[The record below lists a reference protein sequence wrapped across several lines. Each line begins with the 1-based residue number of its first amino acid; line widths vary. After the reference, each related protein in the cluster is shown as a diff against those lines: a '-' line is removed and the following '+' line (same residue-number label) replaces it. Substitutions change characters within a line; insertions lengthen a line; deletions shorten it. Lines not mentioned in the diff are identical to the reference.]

1 MPKNHQMNAVHWLAG
16 SLSPIVGMLEW
27 RLLSMRLIDR
37 YICRQVFSH
46 ALLGLAIFSFV
57 FFVPQLV
64 RLMDLVVRRSASWE
78 TLGILFL
85 CTFPGIFSFT
95 LPMGVLVGVLIALG
109 RMSADSELIAMSALG
124 FGRRRLLVP
133 IGILAVGATLI
144 TFCMTLWLGPLSVR
158 TFRMLE
164 ERLRTGQA
172 SFQVAPRVFDERFP
186 HVVLYVNDID
196 STATRWKG
204 VFLAGTDTKDVSRL
218 TLAEE
223 AIVIADRNEGKL
235 ELYLRNGSVHEFS
248 FSEPGNYSLSA
259 FAERDLPVAA
269 RGLEAGP
276 ASEPPVPGRTMRT
289 LFKEQSTGAREAS
302 VEIQRRLSFPFACVS
317 FALLAVPLGARP
329 RRGGRAAGFLIT
341 LLLISAYYLM
351 FTIGAGLAR
360 QGALPVWA
368 GIWSANALTAAFGLF
383 LLPRLERMPGGTRWN
398 SALASIAG
406 WRIWKIFLREDL
418 ATEAQSMGAGS
429 TLTLHSEAW
438 NPTEN
443 GQVPR
448 RSPFAKRSGR
458 GNIPQLLDIYLLRSF
473 LYYFL
478 LLTIGFVL
486 LFEVFTFFELLDDIA
501 QHRTRLLEVAN
512 YFVYLGSY
520 LFYQLAPLAAL
531 VAVLVTLGVMTKNN
545 ELVAFKAGGISLYR
559 ISLPLLLAGL
569 MLTGALV
576 VLDDTYLP
584 YANQRQDAIRNQI
597 KGRPPQTYY
606 QPRRQWIFGQN
617 AKVYNYEF
625 FDPDQQLFG
634 NLNVFEL
641 DPATFEIKRR
651 IYAARAHWD
660 NHQSVW
666 ILESGWLRD
675 FDGGQVS
682 HYEPFL
688 GYALK
693 ELNEPP
699 SYFNREVRQSYQM
712 TWWELKQYIGDLRQ
726 AGFDVA
732 RLSVQLQKKLSF
744 PLIAPIIILLAIPFS
759 ILVGTRGAVGGLA
772 TGVAIAIVYWAAS
785 ALTEAMGSVGQLPP
799 LLAGWAP
806 DTIFGF
812 LGLYFFLKMP
822 T

>member
-1 MPKNHQMNAVHWLAG
+1 MDAIHPPAASISCFAN
-16 SLSPIVGMLEW
+16 MLEW
-27 RLLSMRLIDR
+27 HLPAMRLLDR
-37 YICRQVFSH
+37 YICRQVLSH
-46 ALLGLAIFSFV
+46 ALLGLGIFSFV

-64 RLMDLVVRRSASWE
+64 RLMDLVVRHSASWA
-78 TLGILFL
+78 TLGVLFL
-85 CTFPGIFSFT
+85 CTLPGILSFT
-95 LPMGVLVGVLIALG
+95 LPIGVLVGVLIALG

-124 FGRRRLLVP
+124 LGRRRLLVP
-133 IGILAVGATLI
+133 IGALAVGATLI

-158 TFRMLE
+158 TYRALE
-164 ERLRTGQA
+164 DRLRTGQA

-186 HVVLYVNDID
+186 HLVLYVNDID
-196 STATRWKG
+196 SAATRWNG
-204 VFLAGTDTKDVSRL
+204 VFLAGTDAKDVSRL

-223 AIVIADRNEGKL
+223 AIVVADRREGKL
-235 ELYLRNGSVHEFS
+235 ELHLRNGSDHEFS
-248 FSEPGNYSLSA
+248 LNQPGNYSLSA
-259 FAERDLPVAA
+259 FAERDLPVEV
-269 RGLEAGP
+269 RGLETGP
-276 ASEPPVPGRTMRT
+276 ASEPSIPGRTMGALLRER
-289 LFKEQSTGAREAS
+289 KAGARDAG
-302 VEIQRRLSFPFACVS
+302 VEIQRRLSFPFACIS

-341 LLLISAYYLM
+341 LLLISGYYLL
-351 FTIGAGLAR
+351 FTIGTGLAR
-360 QGALPVWA
+360 QGAIPIWA
-368 GIWSANALTAAFGLF
+368 GIWSANVLTAALGLF
-383 LLPRLERMPGGTRWN
+383 LLPRLERMPRSSRLGAFFASVVRWRV
-398 SALASIAG
+398 
-406 WRIWKIFLREDL
+406 WRIFPRKNP
-418 ATEAQSMGAGS
+418 GAEVGMKGS
-429 TLTLHSEAW
+429 VPSR
-438 NPTEN
+438 NPFSK
-443 GQVPR
+443 R
-448 RSPFAKRSGR
+448 RGR
-458 GNIPQLLDIYLLRSF
+458 GGIPQLLDIYLLRSF
-473 LYYFL
+473 LFYFA
-478 LLTIGFVL
+478 LLTVGFIL

-501 QHRTRLLEVAN
+501 QHRTGLLEVIY
-512 YFVYLGSY
+512 YFIYLSSY
-520 LFYQLAPLAAL
+520 LSYQLAPLAAL

-559 ISLPLLLAGL
+559 ISLPLLLAG
-569 MLTGALV
+569 MLLAAGLV

-584 YANQRQDAIRNQI
+584 YANQRQDALRNQI
-597 KGRPPQTYY
+597 KGRPAQTYY
-606 QPRRQWIFGQN
+606 QPRRQWIFGEHS
-617 AKVYNYEF
+617 KVYNYEF
-625 FDPDQQLFG
+625 FDADQQLFG
-634 NLNVFEL
+634 GLNVFEL

-660 NHQSVW
+660 SQQSVW

-675 FDGGQVS
+675 FEHGQVS
-682 HYEPFL
+682 HYTPFL
-688 GYALK
+688 AHALQ

-712 TWWELKQYIGDLRQ
+712 TWWELKQYISDLRQ

-772 TGVAIAIVYWAAS
+772 TGIGIAIVYWAAS

>member
-1 MPKNHQMNAVHWLAG
+1 MTGV
-16 SLSPIVGMLEW
+16 LEW

-64 RLMDLVVRRSASWE
+64 RLMDLVVRHSASWSE
-78 TLGILFL
+78 LGILFL
-85 CTFPGIFSFT
+85 CTLPGIFGFT

-109 RMSADSELIAMSALG
+109 RMSADSELIALSALG
-124 FGRRRLLVP
+124 LGRRRLLVP
-133 IGILAVGATLI
+133 IGILAAGATVI

-158 TFRMLE
+158 TFRLLE
-164 ERLRTGQA
+164 DRLRSGQA

-186 HVVLYVNDID
+186 RLVLYVNDID
-196 STATRWKG
+196 SAATRWKG
-204 VFLAGTDTKDVSRL
+204 VFLAGTDAKDVSRL

-223 AIVIADRNEGKL
+223 AIVIADRSEGKL
-235 ELYLRNGSVHEFS
+235 ELHLRNGSVHEFS
-248 FSEPGNYSLSA
+248 LSEPGNYSLSA
-259 FAERDLPVAA
+259 FAERDLPVEA

-276 ASEPPVPGRTMRT
+276 ASEPPVLGRTMST
-289 LFKEQSTGAREAS
+289 LLRERGAGARDAS
-302 VEIQRRLSFPFACVS
+302 VEIQRRLAFPFACIS

-341 LLLISAYYLM
+341 LLLISSYYLL
-351 FTIGAGLAR
+351 FTVGTGLAR
-360 QGALPVWA
+360 QGTLPVWA
-368 GIWSANALTAAFGLF
+368 GIWSANVLTAVVGLF
-383 LLPRLERMPGGTRWN
+383 LLPRLERMPGSSRWN
-398 SALASIAG
+398 AAFASIAG
-406 WRIWKIFLREDL
+406 WRLWKIFLREDL
-418 ATEAQSMGAGS
+418 RAQTGNAGAGS
-429 TLTLHSEAW
+429 GAAERSGQAGMSSPLG
-438 NPTEN
+438 N
-443 GQVPR
+443 GPGPR
-448 RSPFAKRSGR
+448 RGPFTKRMGR
-458 GNIPQLLDIYLLRSF
+458 GGIPQLLDIYLLRSF
-473 LYYFL
+473 FYYFIL
-478 LLTIGFVL
+478 LAVGFIL
-486 LFEVFTFFELLDDIA
+486 LFEVFTFFELLDDIT
-501 QHRTRLLEVAN
+501 QHRTRWLDVIN
-512 YFVYLGSY
+512 YFIYLASY

-531 VAVLVTLGVMTKNN
+531 VAVLVTLGIMTKNN

-559 ISLPLLLAGL
+559 ISLPLLLAGM

-576 VLDDTYLP
+576 GLDDTYLP
-584 YANQRQDAIRNQI
+584 YANQRQDALRNQI
-597 KGRPPQTYY
+597 KGRPAQTYY
-606 QPRRQWIFGQN
+606 QPRRQWIFGEHS
-617 AKVYNYEF
+617 KVYNYEF

-641 DPATFEIKRR
+641 DSGTFEIKRR

-660 NHQSVW
+660 SQQRVW

-675 FDGGQVS
+675 FDHGQVS
-682 HYEPFL
+682 RYQPFL

-732 RLSVQLQKKLSF
+732 RLSVQLQEKLSF

-759 ILVGTRGAVGGLA
+759 ILVGTRGAIGGLA
-772 TGVAIAIVYWAAS
+772 TGVAIAIVYWAAA

-812 LGLYFFLKMP
+812 LGLYFFLRMP

>member
-1 MPKNHQMNAVHWLAG
+1 MPKNHQVNAIHWPAG
-16 SLSPIVGMLEW
+16 SVSRFMGVLEW

-46 ALLGLAIFSFV
+46 ALLGLGIFSFV

-85 CTFPGIFSFT
+85 CTLPGILSFT

-158 TFRMLE
+158 TFRVLE
-164 ERLRTGQA
+164 NRLRTGQA

-186 HVVLYVNDID
+186 RLVLYVNDID

-204 VFLAGTDTKDVSRL
+204 VFLAGTDASDVSRL

-223 AIVIADRNEGKL
+223 AIVVADRNEGKL
-235 ELYLRNGSVHEFS
+235 ELHLRNGSVHEFS
-248 FSEPGNYSLSA
+248 LSEPGNYSLSA
-259 FAERDLPVAA
+259 FAARDLPVEA

-276 ASEPPVPGRTMRT
+276 ASLPSVPGRTMRT
-289 LFKEQSTGAREAS
+289 LFRERRAGARDIS
-302 VEIQRRLSFPFACVS
+302 VEIQRRLSFPFACIS

-341 LLLISAYYLM
+341 LLLICGYYLM

-360 QGALPVWA
+360 QGVLPVWA
-368 GIWSANALTAAFGLF
+368 GIWSANALTAALGLF
-383 LLPRLERMPGGTRWN
+383 LLPRLERMPGSSRWT
-398 SALASIAG
+398 AAFASIAA
-406 WRIWKIFLREDL
+406 WRVWKIFLREDPT
-418 ATEAQSMGAGS
+418 AERRRTHTGS
-429 TLTLHSEAW
+429 TASLAISSPVSSDQA
-438 NPTEN
+438 
-443 GQVPR
+443 PR
-448 RSPFAKRSGR
+448 RGPFTKRKGR
-458 GNIPQLLDIYLLRSF
+458 GGIPQLLDIYLLRSF
-473 LYYFL
+473 LYYFF
-478 LLTIGFVL
+478 LLTVGFIL

-501 QHRTRLLEVAN
+501 QHRTRLLDVIN
-512 YFVYLGSY
+512 YFIYLASY

-531 VAVLVTLGVMTKNN
+531 VAVLVTLGIMTKNN

-559 ISLPLLLAGL
+559 ISLPLLLAGVV
-569 MLTGALV
+569 LTGALIG
-576 VLDDTYLP
+576 LDDTYLP
-584 YANQRQDAIRNQI
+584 YANQRQDALRNQI
-597 KGRPPQTYY
+597 KGRPAQTYY

-641 DPATFEIKRR
+641 DPATFDIKRR
-651 IYAARAHWD
+651 VFAARAHWD
-660 NHQSVW
+660 SQQGVW

-675 FDGGQVS
+675 FDHGQVS
-682 HYEPFL
+682 HYQPFL
-688 GYALK
+688 AYALK
-693 ELNEPP
+693 ELDEPP

-712 TWWELKQYIGDLRQ
+712 TWWELRQYIGDLRQ

-759 ILVGTRGAVGGLA
+759 ILVGTRGAIGGLA

>member
-1 MPKNHQMNAVHWLAG
+1 MGV
-16 SLSPIVGMLEW
+16 LEW
-27 RLLSMRLIDR
+27 RLPLMRLIDR

-64 RLMDLVVRRSASWE
+64 RLMDLVVRRSASWQ

-85 CTFPGIFSFT
+85 CTLPGILSFT

-133 IGILAVGATLI
+133 IGILAAGATLI

-164 ERLRTGQA
+164 DRLRTGQA
-172 SFQVAPRVFDERFP
+172 SFQVAPRVFDEQFP
-186 HVVLYVNDID
+186 RMVLYVNDID

-204 VFLAGTDTKDVSRL
+204 VFLAGTDAKDVSRL

-235 ELYLRNGSVHEFS
+235 ELHLRNGSVHEFS
-248 FSEPGNYSLSA
+248 LSEPNNYSLSA
-259 FAERDLPVAA
+259 FAARDLPVEA
-269 RGLEAGP
+269 RGLETGP
-276 ASEPPVPGRTMRT
+276 ASLPTIPGRTMRT
-289 LFKEQSTGAREAS
+289 LFQERHAGARDVA
-302 VEIQRRLSFPFACVS
+302 VEIQRRLAFPFACVS

-341 LLLISAYYLM
+341 LLLICGYYLM

-360 QGALPVWA
+360 QGLVPVWA
-368 GIWSANALTAAFGLF
+368 GIWSANAVTAALGLF
-383 LLPRLERMPGGTRWN
+383 LLPRLERMPGSSRWGTVFAWI
-398 SALASIAG
+398 ASR
-406 WRIWKIFLREDL
+406 RIWKSFFRQDPAAE
-418 ATEAQSMGAGS
+418 TENAGGGFHALGSSPSSAGS
-429 TLTLHSEAW
+429 EI
-438 NPTEN
+438 
-443 GQVPR
+443 PR
-448 RSPFAKRSGR
+448 RGPFTKRKGR
-458 GNIPQLLDIYLLRSF
+458 GGIPQLLDIYLLRSF
-473 LYYFL
+473 LYYFF
-478 LLTIGFVL
+478 LLTIGFIL

-501 QHRTRLLEVAN
+501 QHRTRLLDVIN
-512 YFVYLGSY
+512 YFVYLASY

-531 VAVLVTLGVMTKNN
+531 VAVLVTLGIMTKNN

-559 ISLPLLLAGL
+559 ISLPLLLAGV
-569 MLTGALV
+569 MLTGALIG
-576 VLDDTYLP
+576 LDDTYLP
-584 YANQRQDAIRNQI
+584 YANQRQDALRNQI
-597 KGRPPQTYY
+597 KGRPAQTYY
-606 QPRRQWIFGQN
+606 QPRRQWIFGQHT
-617 AKVYNYEF
+617 KVYNYEF

-641 DPATFEIKRR
+641 DPVAFDIKRR
-651 IYAARAHWD
+651 VFAARAHWD
-660 NHQSVW
+660 NQQGVW

-675 FDGGQVS
+675 FDHGQVS

-688 GYALK
+688 AYALK

-712 TWWELKQYIGDLRQ
+712 TWWELRQYIGDLRQ

-759 ILVGTRGAVGGLA
+759 ILVGTRGAIGGLA

>member
-1 MPKNHQMNAVHWLAG
+1 MNAVHWPAG
-16 SLSPIVGMLEW
+16 SLSRFASVLEW

-46 ALLGLAIFSFV
+46 ALLGLGIFSFV

-64 RLMDLVVRRSASWE
+64 RLMDLVVRHSASWE

-85 CTFPGIFSFT
+85 CTLPGIISFT

-124 FGRRRLLVP
+124 LGRRRLLVP
-133 IGILAVGATLI
+133 IGIIAVGATLI
-144 TFCMTLWLGPLSVR
+144 TFCMTTWLGPLSVR
-158 TFRMLE
+158 TFRELE

-186 HVVLYVNDID
+186 HFVLYVNDID
-196 STATRWKG
+196 SASTRWKG
-204 VFLAGTDTKDVSRL
+204 VFLAGTDAKDVSRL

-235 ELYLRNGSVHEFS
+235 ELHLRNGSVHEFS
-248 FSEPGNYSLSA
+248 LNEPGNYSLSA
-259 FAERDLPVAA
+259 FAERDLPVEA
-269 RGLEAGP
+269 RGVEAGP
-276 ASEPPVPGRTMRT
+276 ASEPPIPGRTMRT
-289 LFKEQSTGAREAS
+289 LLRERGAGARDAS
-302 VEIQRRLSFPFACVS
+302 VEIQRRLSFPFACIS

-341 LLLISAYYLM
+341 LLLISGYYLT
-351 FTIGAGLAR
+351 FTVGAGFAR
-360 QGALPVWA
+360 QGLAPVWV
-368 GIWSANALTAAFGLF
+368 GIWSANVLTAALGLF
-383 LLPRLERMPGGTRWN
+383 LLPRLERMPGSTRW
-398 SALASIAG
+398 SAAFASIAA
-406 WRIWKIFLREDL
+406 WRIWKIFLREGLSADP
-418 ATEAQSMGAGS
+418 GS
-429 TLTLHSEAW
+429 TGAVAALPERPGSAGAWSPSESGPA
-438 NPTEN
+438 
-443 GQVPR
+443 PR
-448 RSPFAKRSGR
+448 RSPFARRKGR
-458 GNIPQLLDIYLLRSF
+458 GDIPQLLDIYLLRSF
-473 LYYFL
+473 LYYFF
-478 LLTIGFVL
+478 LLTVGFIL

-501 QHRTRLLEVAN
+501 QHRTRLLEVVS
-512 YFVYLGSY
+512 YFIYFASY

-545 ELVAFKAGGISLYR
+545 ELVALKAGGISLYR
-559 ISLPLLLAGL
+559 ISLPLLLAGM

-584 YANQRQDAIRNQI
+584 YANQRQDALRNQI
-597 KGRPPQTYY
+597 KGRPAQTYY
-606 QPRRQWIFGQN
+606 QPRRQWIFGERS
-617 AKVYNYEF
+617 KVYNYEL
-625 FDPDQQLFG
+625 FDPDHQLFG

-641 DPATFEIKRR
+641 DSATFEIRR
-651 IYAARAHWD
+651 RVYAARAHWD
-660 NHQSVW
+660 NQQSVW

-675 FDGGQVS
+675 FNHGQVS
-682 HYEPFL
+682 HYQPFL
-688 GYALK
+688 AYALK

-699 SYFNREVRQSYQM
+699 TYFNREVRQSYQM

-759 ILVGTRGAVGGLA
+759 ILVGTRGAIGGLA
-772 TGVAIAIVYWAAS
+772 TGVGIAIVYWAAS